1 MNRRGFLQLLS
12 TGAIG
17 AATLDVERL
26 LWVPGQKTIFLPS
39 TATALLDVNSPIAW
53 IAKEAMDLFAYAA
66 TRPVYPDA
74 DYTDYALSPRL
85 TTSLVNPCRL
95 VPHPD
100 LPTWK
105 EVKSAIGDREI
116 RPGRLTHEIIQPS
129 MYALADAFRQRQHH
143 TFGRLSAE
151 PSLEGDYDAA
161 VATDPVKGV
170 SVRARR
176 WHDVYNAKTYLA
188 FDVIGGA

>member
-12 TGAIG
+12 AGAIG
-17 AATLDVERL
+17 TATLDVERL

-39 TATALLDVNSPIAW
+39 TNPTLLDAHSPIAW
-53 IAKEAMDLFAYAA
+53 IAKEAMDLFALA
-66 TRPVYPDA
+66 TTQPVYHDA
-74 DYTDYALSPRL
+74 DHALSPRL
-85 TTSLVNPCRL
+85 APSMTYPFNIRL
-95 VPHPD
+95 PLPD

-105 EVKSAIGDREI
+105 EVKAVITNGDLK
-116 RPGRLTHEIIQPS
+116 PGRLSHNIIQPS
-129 MYALADAFRQRQHH
+129 MYALADAFRQKQHQ

-151 PSLEGDYDAA
+151 SAINGGCDVA

-176 WHDVYNAKTYLA
+176 WQDIYNGRTYLA